1 MRSNSVFDEKA
12 ILDNLSISRN
22 QEIEK
27 RLENP
32 KINKIGETDE
42 IDHFVLKMCTGT
54 LCIPLGII
62 FRESIRQGVVC
73 LKNLRG

>member
-1 MRSNSVFDEKA
+1 MC
-12 ILDNLSISRN
+12 N

-42 IDHFVLKMCTGT
+42 IDPFVLKMCTGT
-54 LCIPLGII
+54 LCTLGII
-62 FRESIRQGVVC
+62 FRESIRQGCVPKKIERVIFP
-73 LKNLRG
+73 LRL